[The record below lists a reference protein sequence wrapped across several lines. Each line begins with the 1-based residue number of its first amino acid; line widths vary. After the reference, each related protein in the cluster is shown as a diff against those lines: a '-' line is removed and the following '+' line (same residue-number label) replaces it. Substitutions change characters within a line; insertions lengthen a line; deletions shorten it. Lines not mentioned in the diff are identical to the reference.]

1 LPILCCGARVFFGV
15 KPELIKGGFIAWGAM
30 GDSAASLM
38 TCEPIVMRPQW
49 GAFGEA
55 KKALSVNFV
64 NQLAIKGD
72 TAGRLGL
79 TKKLLPA
86 IGTRKLNKSHMLHN
100 DACPNITVNPQTF
113 DVMIDGRI
121 ITCEP
126 ASVVPLCQRYIF
138 R

>member
-1 LPILCCGARVFFGV
+1 
-15 KPELIKGGFIAWGAM
+15 M

-38 TCEPIVMRPQW
+38 TCEPLAMRPQW

-64 NQLAIKGD
+64 NQMAID
-72 TAGRLGL
+72 AGIQANLGM
-79 TKKLLPA
+79 TKRLLPSK
-86 IGTRKLNKSHMLHN
+86 GTRKLNKAHMLHN

-113 DVMIDGRI
+113 DVMIDGRV

-126 ASVVPLCQRYIF
+126 AKVVPLSQRYMM

>member
-1 LPILCCGARVFFGV
+1 ADIVLWRPGFFGI
-15 KPELIKGGFIAWGAM
+15 KPEIVVKGGFIAWGAM

-38 TCEPIVMRPQW
+38 TCEPLVMRPQW

-64 NQLAIKGD
+64 NHLAVEAD
-72 TAGRLGL
+72 TQGRLGM

-86 IGTRKLNKSHMLHN
+86 VGTRKLTKADMLHN
-100 DACPNITVNPQTF
+100 SACPNITVNPQTF
-113 DVMIDGRI
+113 DVMIDGKV

-126 ASVVPLCQRYIF
+126 AKVVALAQRYMF